1 MNKIFVSR
9 DLMPYI
15 EKEETLLHRN
25 NVKLYTTE
33 TAEAALAL
41 HRKER
46 MDLMV
51 ADLNMPEMGGDK
63 LCATLRE
70 DENLG
75 RVYFIIICTGRKDDL
90 KRCETC
96 GANSFIV
103 RPFDIPEIIARVGRL
118 LEIPRRQDLRVLVK
132 VTVQGSFRQEPFFC
146 TSRDVSASG
155 ILVETDKTLARGDV
169 ISCSFFLPNT
179 DRVNVEGEVARVI
192 RGSTSA
198 YSYGIK
204 FVEPTHEA
212 RARIKKFISIQDTEG
227 EEAEA

>member
-15 EKEETLLHRN
+15 EKEETLLKRN

-33 TAEAALAL
+33 TAEEALAL
-41 HRKER
+41 HKKER
-46 MDLMV
+46 MDLIV
-51 ADLNMPEMGGDK
+51 ADLNMPAMGGDK

-96 GANSFIV
+96 GANSFII

-118 LEIPRRQDLRVLVK
+118 LEIPRRRDLRVLVK
-132 VTVQGSFRQEPFFC
+132 VTVQGNFRQEPFFC

-155 ILVETDKTLARGDV
+155 ILVETDKTLAKGDV

-179 DRVNVEGEVARVI
+179 DRVNVEGEVVRVL
-192 RGSTSA
+192 RGATSA
-198 YSYGIK
+198 YSYGVR

-212 RARIKKFISIQDTEG
+212 KARIQQYVVSREAVG